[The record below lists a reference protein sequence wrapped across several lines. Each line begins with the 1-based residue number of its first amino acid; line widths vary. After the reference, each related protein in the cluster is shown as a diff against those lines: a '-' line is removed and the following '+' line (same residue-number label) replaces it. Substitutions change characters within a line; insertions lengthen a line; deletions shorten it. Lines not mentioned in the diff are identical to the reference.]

1 MRRVL
6 ALGCLVPVGF
16 FVVSLAIIG
25 AWQAFES
32 SFNPA
37 VAAIREHPVQATG
50 RVEEVVIDGFG
61 GDPAV
66 DYTYIVAGRTFH
78 GHDVGSSATGNV
90 LEKNPGDPIPIQFA
104 ATIPSVSCVA
114 GSEDCP
120 NDVFAPGVAA
130 YLFWALVILSAV
142 GAGLYFLIRA
152 AIRGLRHRSA
162 APKSQ

>member
-16 FVVSLAIIG
+16 FVVSLALVG

-37 VAAIREHPVQATG
+37 VAAIRGHPVQATG
-50 RVEEVVIDGFG
+50 SVEEVVIDGFG

-66 DYTYIVAGRTFH
+66 DYTYVVAGRTLH

-90 LEKNPGDPIPIQFA
+90 LEKNPGDPIPIQYA
-104 ATIPSVSCVA
+104 ATMPSVSCVA

-120 NDVFAPGVAA
+120 NDIFAPGIAA

-142 GAGLYFLIRA
+142 GAGLFLLTRA
-152 AIRGLRHRSA
+152 AIRGLPHRLA
-162 APKSQ
+162 APKST